1 MMPPIVKSYLIAFK
15 KYKWIGMASFIVVL
29 AGATIVALKPQPPTN
44 YIATGSL
51 TYTNQ
56 SVSFSK
62 TSSEIQQEGKEL
74 NEEFLLSEQILDTVS
89 TRLKIDSKTISA
101 NINLDLPK
109 KNKAGELET
118 NIIVLQYTD
127 ESPSIAKNV
136 LDELMK
142 EMVLSSQNLNS
153 GRLKEIIQK
162 INLLLPQAKRE
173 LQIAEQKLE
182 QYDRKERPAIL
193 FAENGSLINAITL
206 SQVQQRQIQLTIAGT
221 KAQIQ
226 SLQHKLGL
234 TIDRAYVASA
244 LSADPIIA
252 NLRTQIY
259 QTESQIA
266 LLQKDL
272 RPEHPTMIQLRRQQ
286 QAAEELLK
294 KRAAEVLGG
303 NGVAAPFAGDISGIR
318 TQSSL
323 DPTRQALANQLVTLQ
338 TQQDTLQEQ
347 LKQQISQ
354 EALLRQQYSA
364 IPNKQL
370 ERSRLDQ
377 VVTLKKAIYDQIE
390 AKLTDAKAAEAET
403 VSSLSL
409 AKQTTVKPAIVKA
422 KSAAVTLGIGG
433 FVGVALG
440 TVIIFLLGSMEGI
453 LRTEEDIRKIFI
465 PRDVQILGEL
475 PFILTDNLNDQVLP
489 VITLLNSDY
498 LELYEAFRSNL
509 RRINGKNLK
518 VLMIASISHEE
529 GKTVTAYNL
538 GIASA
543 RAGKRTLIVEMDWRS
558 PTRSTSLK
566 VNPDPHALKEPLLYY
581 SNLGECIRL
590 VPEVENLYIIPSPG
604 AMQHSATIVES
615 SEIRKLM
622 ADVRERFDLVIL
634 DTSPLSF
641 SNDPYLIQPYS
652 DGIILVARPNY
663 TKAALLG
670 QIIDQLLEEG
680 LELIGGAING
690 ADIPVIIPTSEP
702 AIPLE
707 MPITSPVGG
716 GVSATSAKLDELS
729 MSVGKS

>member
-29 AGATIVALKPQPPTN
+29 AGATIVALKPQPPTS
-44 YIATGSL
+44 YIASGSL
-51 TYTNQ
+51 AYTSQ
-56 SVSFSK
+56 PVSFSK
-62 TSSEIQQEGKEL
+62 TGSEIQEQGKEL
-74 NEEFLLSEQILDTVS
+74 NEDFLLSDQILDTVA
-89 TRLKIDSKTISA
+89 TRLKLDSKNIST
-101 NINLDLPK
+101 NINLNLPK

-118 NIIVLQYTD
+118 NIIGLQYID
-127 ESPSIAKNV
+127 RDPYIAKNV

-173 LQIAEQKLE
+173 LQIAEKKLE
-182 QYDRKERPAIL
+182 KYDRKERPAIL
-193 FAENGSLINAITL
+193 FAENGSLLSAITMG
-206 SQVQQRQIQLTIAGT
+206 QNQQRQIKLTIAGI

-226 SLQHKLGL
+226 SLENKLGL
-234 TIDRAYVASA
+234 TVNRAYVASA

-266 LLQKDL
+266 LLRKDL

-303 NGVAAPFAGDISGIR
+303 NGVAAPFAGDVSGIR

-354 EALLRQQYSA
+354 EAQLRQQYSA

-370 ERSRLDQ
+370 ERSRLEE

-403 VSSLSL
+403 VSSLSIV
-409 AKQTTVKPAIVKA
+409 KQTSVKPAIVKA
-422 KSAAVTLGIGG
+422 KSVPVTLGIGG
-433 FVGVALG
+433 FIGAGLG

-475 PFILTDNLNDQVLP
+475 PFMSTDNINDNILP

-498 LELYEAFRSNL
+498 LELYETFRSNL

-566 VNPDPHALKEPLLYY
+566 VSPDPEAFNEPLLYY

-604 AMQHSATIVES
+604 AMQHSATIIES
-615 SEIRKLM
+615 SEIRQLM

-652 DGIILVARPNY
+652 DGIILVTRPNY
-663 TKAALLG
+663 TKGTLLG
-670 QIIDQLLEEG
+670 EIIDQLLEDG

-690 ADIPVIIPTSEP
+690 ADIPVKISTSES
-702 AIPLE
+702 AMPLE
-707 MPITSPVGG
+707 MPITSPAGG
-716 GVSATSAKLDELS
+716 ASATSAKLDELS